1 MNHQNPHKELKDA
14 FTGGRYGQ
22 QSPSG
27 SEKDSQD
34 NFSKTS
40 SLSDSMQ
47 SIRYRQQPKF
57 MLKLERATHQ
67 VNLVHSQK
75 MCKETHDETS
85 YLCQPITKSL
95 HHYDAVFIILFP
107 KFIA

>member
-14 FTGGRYGQ
+14 FAGGRYRQ
-22 QSPSG
+22 QSLLWLRKGLS
-27 SEKDSQD
+27 SQD

-57 MLKLERATHQ
+57 MLKPERATHQ
-67 VNLVHSQK
+67 
-75 MCKETHDETS
+75 
-85 YLCQPITKSL
+85 
-95 HHYDAVFIILFP
+95 
-107 KFIA
+107 